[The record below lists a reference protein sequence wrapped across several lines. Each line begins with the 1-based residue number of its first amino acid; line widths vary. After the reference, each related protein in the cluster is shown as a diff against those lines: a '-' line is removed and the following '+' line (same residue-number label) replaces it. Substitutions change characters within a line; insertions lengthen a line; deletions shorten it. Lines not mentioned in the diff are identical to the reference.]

1 MITEQKRLENK
12 KIFINY
18 VRRISRGGANIEGLI
33 NKLENSDFFE
43 APASTQYHGSY
54 RGGLVEHCLNVYSN
68 LESLVEDKGITDENY
83 EGGISKDSIL
93 IVGLFHDISKMNYY
107 EPYSKNVKVYKEN
120 GSKSDEVGRFDWETV
135 PCFRT
140 RENRFLY
147 GSHEQTAEFIIR
159 HYIPLTVEESV
170 AILNH
175 MGGMSYDSTKLELA
189 PFYNEYP
196 LLTLLHC
203 ADMIST
209 YVDERE

>member
-1 MITEQKRLENK
+1 MITEQRRLENK
-12 KIFINY
+12 QAFISIVKKIH
-18 VRRISRGGANIEGLI
+18 RDGADIEGLLR
-33 NKLENSDFFE
+33 KLEESDFYY

-54 RGGLVEHCLNVYSN
+54 RGGLVEHCLNVYEN
-68 LESLVEDKGITDENY
+68 LKKMVENKNEKLGSDCSIAE
-83 EGGISKDSIL
+83 DSVI

-107 EPYSKNVKVYKEN
+107 EPYTKNIKVYREN
-120 GSKSDEVGRFDWETV
+120 GKKVDEVGKFDWETV

-140 RENRFLY
+140 MENRFLY

-189 PFYNEYP
+189 PFYSEYP
-196 LLTLLHC
+196 LLTMLHC

-209 YVDERE
+209 YVDERV

>member
-12 KIFINY
+12 KIFIDY
-18 VRRISRGGANIEGLI
+18 VREIKREGANIEGLI

-54 RGGLVEHCLNVYSN
+54 RGGLVEHCLNVYHN
-68 LESLVEDKGITDENY
+68 LDKIVENKGLRELGS
-83 EGGISKDSIL
+83 EWGISEESII
-93 IVGLFHDISKMNYY
+93 IVALFHDISKMNYY
-107 EPYSKNVKVYKEN
+107 EPYSKNVKVYKTN
-120 GSKSDEVGRFDWETV
+120 GSKSDEVGRFDWESV

-209 YVDERE
+209 YVDERD